1 VFTTVASPHTI
12 QVAQRAALRTEL
24 AANVAL
30 RILVPI
36 LAALLLFGVFQIDI
50 ETCSVCGRGM
60 RIIACIEDPASLSY
74 G

>member
-1 VFTTVASPHTI
+1 MPAT
-12 QVAQRAALRTEL
+12 
-24 AANVAL
+24 NVAL

-36 LAALLLFGVFQIDI
+36 LAALPLFGVFHIDI

-60 RIIACIEDPASLSY
+60 RIIACIEDPASLSH